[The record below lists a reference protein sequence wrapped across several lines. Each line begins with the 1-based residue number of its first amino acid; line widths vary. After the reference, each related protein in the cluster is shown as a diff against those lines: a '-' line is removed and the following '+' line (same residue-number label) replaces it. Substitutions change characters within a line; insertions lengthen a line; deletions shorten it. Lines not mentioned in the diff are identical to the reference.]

1 MRGVRCAAR
10 AAPQQLHFETN
21 GDKLP
26 VPDERARP
34 TARKESAMAQYSTIQ
49 FESRDGVATITLNRP
64 DAANSLNP
72 AVAAELMDGIVRC
85 EEDRAVRALIV
96 TGSGR
101 FFCAGADLKGFY
113 SESDG
118 LKTRVSTFHAVLSR
132 IAHAEFP
139 VIAAIN
145 GAAAGAGMGLA
156 CACDLAIAG
165 ESARFTMA
173 YSRIGLSPDGA
184 TTYFLP
190 RAIGIRR
197 ALELAWLNRTL
208 TAREA
213 LEWGLVNWVV
223 PDADLVAQAHATAA
237 TLAAGPTRA
246 LGAAKRLM
254 HSGWL
259 TPLESQV
266 DQELRTIGEMART
279 DDAREAIAAFAA
291 KRTPVFSGR

>member
-1 MRGVRCAAR
+1 MRTRTGRTYKV
-10 AAPQQLHFETN
+10 
-21 GDKLP
+21 P
-26 VPDERARP
+26 VMSD
-34 TARKESAMAQYSTIQ
+34 YSTIV
-49 FESRDGVATITLNRP
+49 FESRDSVAKITLNRP
-64 DAANSLNP
+64 DAANSLKP
-72 AVAAELMDGIVRC
+72 ALAAEMMDAIVRC
-85 EEDRAVRALIV
+85 EDDTAVRALIV

-113 SESDG
+113 SQADG

-132 IAHAEFP
+132 IARAEFP
-139 VIAAIN
+139 VLAAVN

-208 TAREA
+208 NAREA
-213 LEWGLVNWVV
+213 QDWGLVNWVV
-223 PDADLVAQAHATAA
+223 PDADLATQAQATAA

-246 LGAAKRLM
+246 FGAAKRLM

-279 DDAREAIAAFAA
+279 SDAREAIAAFAA
-291 KRTPVFSGR
+291 KRMPVFSGR